1 MTTQEYYNLHYID
14 EDGNE
19 IVEIEFT
26 DVDVDEEERIRKNNG
41 QKVWVTGPYYYSN
54 VEEA

>member
-1 MTTQEYYNLHYID
+1 MIKEVAYNLHYID

-19 IVEIEFT
+19 IVEIYFS

-41 QKVWVTGPYYYSN
+41 QKVWVTGPHYSN